1 MSKKVLIFHTI
12 NHVNQAIG
20 LTVQIRLVYLL
31 NITGKH
37 HFGSFAST
45 GDNSFYFMWSQVL
58 CFINL
63 RPRMKANASITS
75 CSLFCISSKRFTS
88 VELEAN

>member
-58 CFINL
+58 CFINDAISFTQTTS
-63 RPRMKANASITS
+63 ANES
-75 CSLFCISSKRFTS
+75 
-88 VELEAN
+88 

>member
-20 LTVQIRLVYLL
+20 LAVQIRLVYLL
-31 NITGKH
+31 DITGEH

-58 CFINL
+58 CFINDTISFTQTTS
-63 RPRMKANASITS
+63 ANES
-75 CSLFCISSKRFTS
+75 
-88 VELEAN
+88 

>member
-20 LTVQIRLVYLL
+20 LAVQIRLVYLL
-31 NITGKH
+31 DITGEH

-45 GDNSFYFMWSQVL
+45 GDNSFYFMWS
-58 CFINL
+58 
-63 RPRMKANASITS
+63 
-75 CSLFCISSKRFTS
+75 
-88 VELEAN
+88 